1 MDIFKKLDNLIN
13 HSNVINE
20 SDEHDD
26 VVEEIDPEY
35 STSKQGER
43 AAAEQIMNRL
53 FTPDEDDDF
62 EEPGGGGKSDMS
74 EIDSPLKDLSKTEGS
89 EDGEIDKR
97 FKSSKMD
104 DMDDLDTLDDEEK
117 SKSGKSDMSDE
128 DFEFD
133 DFDYEDNPESGK
145 GEKEEGDLD
154 KGSGSDS
161 DSDEYEDGDFEDGE
175 LGDEDDYDFGDDGD
189 YEDDNPVD
197 DPTSTDSE
205 TSTGSGL
212 GSGERGSGGSSSS
225 SGSSGSSGSD
235 DVDYDDTLD
244 YDSKNYDSIED
255 EIEDALDRAR
265 EGSSSKSEKD
275 ALDKMKESFGED
287 NGKSS
292 KEKAD
297 DLSKEINDA
306 TDDENVTGSGELA
319 GESLDKTPDDGSLEE
334 DMKKAGF
341 DDKDIEDMKKS
352 KDVDTSDKIDEDKVA
367 KEAMEEMDKRAK
379 SKGETSGSSLS
390 RTIMRSVLKGE
401 VTNMEWKEMVS
412 IFLRSKSRSSGT
424 SLSKSKSTSWG
435 DKKHLWRDAI
445 LPKTTSVGGDIDEI
459 NCFIDFSGS
468 VSQPLVFSFL
478 KRVLSL
484 CGKLSFGKVNV
495 YGFAYELSTP
505 YVIKK
510 KDITKDETKT
520 EEYLN
525 KMWEFIDKQGL
536 NGCIENFEEV
546 AKEILKLKRKNHDCP
561 IFIFGDGLWAT
572 SYDNPKPPVYLKDI
586 CSRYLKDILVL
597 IYYDDNEYWKEIMRS
612 EIGYLK
618 DIANIKHIV
627 TTELSELK

>member
-1 MDIFKKLDNLIN
+1 MDIFNKLDNLIN
-13 HSNVINE
+13 NSIVINE
-20 SDEHDD
+20 SDGHDD

-35 STSKQGER
+35 STSEQGVK

-53 FTPDEDDDF
+53 FTPDEDDDI
-62 EEPGGGGKSDMS
+62 EEPGGGKGKSDMS
-74 EIDSPLKDLSKTEGS
+74 EIDSPLKDLSKSEGS
-89 EDGEIDKR
+89 EDGEKDKR

-104 DMDDLDTLDDEEK
+104 DMDDLDTLDDEKK
-117 SKSGKSDMSDE
+117 SKSGESDMSDE

-133 DFDYEDNPESGK
+133 DFDYEDDPESGK
-145 GEKEEGDLD
+145 GEKEEGDTD

-175 LGDEDDYDFGDDGD
+175 LGDEDDYDFGDDD
-189 YEDDNPVD
+189 YDDDNPVD

-205 TSTGSGL
+205 TSTGSG
-212 GSGERGSGGSSSS
+212 GSSSS
-225 SGSSGSSGSD
+225 SSSSGPGGPSSSSDSSDSD

-265 EGSSSKSEKD
+265 EGSSSKSERN

-287 NGKSS
+287 DGKSS

-306 TDDENVTGSGELA
+306 TNDENVTGSGELA
-319 GESLDKTPDDGSLEE
+319 GESLDRTPDDDNLEE

-341 DDKDIEDMKKS
+341 DDKDIDDMKKS
-352 KDVDTSDKIDEDKVA
+352 KDTDTSDKIDEDRVA

-379 SKGETSGSSLS
+379 SRGETSGSSLS

-412 IFLRSKSRSSGT
+412 IFLKSKSRSSGS

-435 DKKHLWRDAI
+435 DKKHLWRDAV

-484 CGKLSFGKVNV
+484 CSKLSFGKVNV

-525 KMWEFIDKQGL
+525 KMWEFIDRQGL
-536 NGCIENFEEV
+536 NGSIENFEEV
-546 AKEILKLKRKNHDCP
+546 AKEILKIKRRNHDCP

-572 SYDNPKPPVYLKDI
+572 SYNNPKPPVYLKNL
-586 CSRYLKDILVL
+586 CSRYIKDILVL
-597 IYYDDNEYWKEIMRS
+597 IYYDNNEYWKEIMQS

-618 DIANIKHIV
+618 DIADIKHIV